1 MGPNTLR
8 GQDLFNLAY
17 CQGQWR
23 IVHKTYYL

>member
-1 MGPNTLR
+1 LR
-8 GQDLFNLAY
+8 GQDLFNLAH